1 MSSNASFGVNSF
13 DFYPF
18 SYVSRL
24 LYYVIL
30 SSYLSSCGLVHLLFL
45 EFASL
50 NRVYLYIVAHTTQ
63 LNFTPLL
70 KPRLGISRVEWNATF
85 LFFCMDL
92 IIPPCS
98 FI

>member
-50 NRVYLYIVAHTTQ
+50 IVYIYI
-63 LNFTPLL
+63 LWFTRP
-70 KPRLGISRVEWNATF
+70 N
-85 LFFCMDL
+85 
-92 IIPPCS
+92 
-98 FI
+98 